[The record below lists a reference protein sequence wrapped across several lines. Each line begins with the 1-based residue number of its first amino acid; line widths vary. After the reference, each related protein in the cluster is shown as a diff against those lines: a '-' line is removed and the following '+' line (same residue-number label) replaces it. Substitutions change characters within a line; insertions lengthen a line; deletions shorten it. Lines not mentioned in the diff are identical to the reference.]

1 MKPGLSEKWIKASI
15 IGTIWAA
22 SEIVLGSFLHNLKI
36 PFSGNV
42 LTAIGII
49 ILVSM
54 SFKWTERGLFWRSGL
69 ICALM
74 KTMSPSAVIFG
85 PMVAI
90 ISESLLLEFFIR
102 LSGRTYAGYLL
113 GSMAAMSWNLF
124 QKIINYVIFYG
135 ANIVGVYVDLLRHAQ
150 KQLNIQTDL
159 VWLPIIV
166 LLAAYAIFGLLA
178 AFIGIRVG
186 RKMLKQP
193 GGQFQEMII
202 RQPADE
208 LAGKKDEAF
217 NYSVAWL
224 IADVILII
232 SSFILLN
239 SAGWIVWSLAITCI
253 IVVWSMRYRRAFR
266 QLSKPGFWIFFVVI
280 TLITAFVFTRVQT
293 GEDLLRKGLLTG
305 VQMNFRAA
313 LIITG
318 FSVLGTELY
327 NPVIRNFF
335 LKTSFK
341 HLPLALELS
350 VESLPAFISKM
361 PDFRT
366 LIKNPVSILYD
377 VMSEAD
383 KKLSEIRLKAGK
395 PKRIYV
401 VTGKTGEGKTIF
413 VKNLI
418 KTLTQKRITT
428 LGIISEKI
436 TSDSEVT
443 GYDVVNIETGEK
455 EVFLRL
461 GDECGKE
468 KIGRYSICLNG
479 MEFGNNVLKTIVSY
493 KHSFIIIDEVG
504 VLELR
509 NSGWAESLD
518 ILTAA
523 GVDILLLVVRDT
535 NLAAVTKRWNLE
547 EAIVINIASV
557 SHTEAIDTIIGYAG
571 LKSPAM

>member
-1 MKPGLSEKWIKASI
+1 MKPELSEKWIKASI

-22 SEIVLGSFLHNLKI
+22 SEIVLGSFLHNLKV

-49 ILVSM
+49 ILISM

-69 ICALM
+69 ICALL

-113 GSMAAMSWNLF
+113 GAMAAMSWNLF

-166 LLAAYAIFGLLA
+166 LLVAYAIFGLLA

-186 RKMLKQP
+186 RRMLKQQP
-193 GGQFQEMII
+193 DSQFEEMKIK
-202 RQPADE
+202 QPAGKF
-208 LAGKKDEAF
+208 AGKSGEAF
-217 NYSVAWL
+217 NYSVPWL

-239 SAGWIVWSLAITCI
+239 KAGWIVWSPAITCI

-293 GEDLLRKGLLTG
+293 GEDLFRKGLLTG

-327 NPVIRNFF
+327 NPVVRSFF
-335 LKTSFK
+335 MKTAFK
-341 HLPLALELS
+341 NLPLALELS
-350 VESLPAFISKM
+350 AESLPSFIANI
-361 PDFRT
+361 PDFKT
-366 LIKNPVSILYD
+366 LIRNPVSIFYQVISQAESRFAEIKTGISSAWKVFIVTGAIGDGKTTFIKDLAAAFGKNNIYP
-377 VMSEAD
+377 EGI
-383 KKLSEIRLKAGK
+383 LSER
-395 PKRIYV
+395 V
-401 VTGKTGEGKTIF
+401 M
-413 VKNLI
+413 NN
-418 KTLTQKRITT
+418 TQ
-428 LGIISEKI
+428 
-436 TSDSEVT
+436 VT
-443 GYDVVNIETGEK
+443 GYDLVDIRTGRREVLLRETGECGPASIGRFSICQPAIETGNK
-455 EVFLRL
+455 IL
-461 GDECGKE
+461 GTLAVDRA
-468 KIGRYSICLNG
+468 KIV
-479 MEFGNNVLKTIVSY
+479 MV
-493 KHSFIIIDEVG
+493 DEVG
-504 VLELR
+504 ALELR
-509 NSGWAESLD
+509 GEGWAKGLEKLVYPQANHLVMAVRNTYLD
-518 ILTAA
+518 RVIKNW
-523 GVDILLLVVRDT
+523 
-535 NLAAVTKRWNLE
+535 NLAEPIVFDVTKTSVNDAF
-547 EAIVINIASV
+547 AIICNAV
-557 SHTEAIDTIIGYAG
+557 SWF
-571 LKSPAM
+571 